1 MNKRFTHPLLISFV
15 LIFLLSGCVFVNR
28 EFRQIRNE
36 IFKEIEIKSI
46 DTEVQFQIDPAL
58 LMLSRL
64 VISQIDIDPE
74 VKQYI
79 KDIHKIQIGV
89 YNLHEVR
96 DKPLTIPITIA
107 KRLAQKGYEPMVKTR
122 KKDRI
127 VWIMTQIRGTKL
139 TSMYVVSLERE
150 ELVLLEI
157 QGQLERLIEKA
168 IRDHGFNKKI

>member
-1 MNKRFTHPLLISFV
+1 
-15 LIFLLSGCVFVNR
+15 
-28 EFRQIRNE
+28 
-36 IFKEIEIKSI
+36 
-46 DTEVQFQIDPAL
+46 
-58 LMLSRL
+58 MLSRL

-139 TSMYVVSLERE
+139 TSMYLVSLERE